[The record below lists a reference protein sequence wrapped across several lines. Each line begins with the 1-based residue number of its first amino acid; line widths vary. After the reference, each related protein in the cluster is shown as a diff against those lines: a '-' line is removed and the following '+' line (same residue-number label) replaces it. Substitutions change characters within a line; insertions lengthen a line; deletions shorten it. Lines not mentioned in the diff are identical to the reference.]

1 MENYSLKT
9 ISCSSDDPDPLEK
22 IIKTHL
28 GKYIQIFLG
37 LLEDEIKKFYKF
49 YLFLERAIHVKLN
62 SILYGENKYKHF
74 IYKDIITELTKL
86 EGIMLDILE
95 LSDFINLNLT
105 AIRKILKK
113 FDKQFNLK
121 SNPVALYYLKHKLK
135 DSSSNLVYILQ
146 FKIIDES
153 SAIIDRLCK
162 TLKEVFEE
170 PKKESQSS
178 NSSDIEH
185 MLSEPL
191 LKEINISDVSLLS
204 RGGNAKTF
212 KKIIEEKFNKIRELN
227 EKIDESNNLLRS
239 NANFWNLN
247 NYKTE
252 IEADKLDE
260 YKNFMVEYIEEEN
273 ILENLIPQVDSNL
286 SLKNEKIYFLNV
298 WLTLIHTFLFTMNG
312 FIVHPSNPGYLKKLD
327 SSPFLTG
334 VIISLTPLA
343 AIISTFVYSS
353 LINSGYKNSYFIS
366 VFCLIFGNFLYSF
379 ADYSKSVIIMGVGRI
394 FVGLGGARVV
404 NRRYLIEQIPNRL
417 IMHYSLLYVVMIC
430 IGMATGPGLAM
441 IFYSIPEF
449 SINNINFDAYTY
461 PGWFCF
467 IIWIMF
473 SFVLFTSFEDHVE
486 KKIKYLNDFEKV
498 DSPPKKLS
506 LDSKE
511 KYAAELR
518 KINTTYHTTNLVE
531 KDVQNIIMEESQ
543 NFSYLSISF
552 SILSLVLFSIRVK
565 YFLKKI
571 R

>member
-1 MENYSLKT
+1 MENFSIKT

-37 LLEDEIKKFYKF
+37 LLEDEIKKFFKF
-49 YLFLERAIHVKLN
+49 FIFLERGIHVKLN
-62 SILYGENKYKHF
+62 SILYGEIKYKRF
-74 IYKDIITELTKL
+74 VYKDIIEELGKL

-121 SNPVALYYLKHKLK
+121 TNPVALYYLKHKLK
-135 DSSSNLVYILQ
+135 DASSNLVYILQ

-162 TLKEVFEE
+162 SLKEVYEE

-178 NSSDIEH
+178 NSSDIEN

-191 LKEINISDVSLLS
+191 LKEIHVSEISILS
-204 RGGNAKTF
+204 RGGNARII
-212 KKIIEEKFNKIRELN
+212 KKIIEEKFNKICDLN

-239 NANFWNLN
+239 NANFLNLN

-252 IEADKLDE
+252 TDTAKMHD
-260 YKNFMVEYIEEEN
+260 YKNFMIEYIEEEN
-273 ILENLIPQVDSNL
+273 ILENLVPQVDSNL
-286 SLKNEKIYFLNV
+286 NLKNEKIYSLNI

-312 FIVHPSNPGYLKKLD
+312 FIVHPSNPGYLKKLN
-327 SSPFLTG
+327 SNPFLTG
-334 VIISLTPLA
+334 VIISMTPLA
-343 AIISTFVYSS
+343 AIISTFIYSS

-379 ADYSKSVIIMGVGRI
+379 ADYSKSVFIMGLGRI

-417 IMHYSLLYVVMIC
+417 IMHYSLLYVIMIC

-441 IFYSIPEF
+441 LFYLIPEF
-449 SINNINFDAYTY
+449 SINNIYLDAYTY

-467 IIWIMF
+467 FIWIFF
-473 SFVLFTSFEDHVE
+473 SFILVTSFDDHVE
-486 KKIKYLNDFEKV
+486 KKINYLNDYEKV
-498 DSPPKKLS
+498 DSSPKKMS
-506 LDSKE
+506 IDSKE
-511 KYAAELR
+511 KFATELR
-518 KINTTYHTTNLVE
+518 KMNTSFNTSNLVE
-531 KDVQNIIMEESQ
+531 KDVQNIILEESQ

-552 SILSLVLFSIRVK
+552 SILSLVLFTIRVK
-565 YFLKKI
+565 YPF
-571 R
+571 